1 MSRPGR
7 LLIIPGQVA
16 DLAAYL
22 DQMTG
27 ALKAAE
33 LGKIIGFEKSA
44 IYQMAAEGR
53 IPHYRIGPS
62 IRFDPHVIARWLRE
76 REVKAA

>member
-1 MSRPGR
+1 VVCEH
-7 LLIIPGQVA
+7 LLTMPGQVP
-16 DLAAYL
+16 DLASYL

-27 ALKAAE
+27 AIGAAE

-53 IPHYRIGPS
+53 ISHYRIGSS